1 MEINDILGTLTE
13 IHEDDSIPRNVR
25 MKVKSAADFLE
36 KNSQETNG
44 LQIDKLIQELDD
56 LGNDPNVPPYTR
68 TQILGVISNLEST
81 R

>member
-1 MEINDILGTLTE
+1 MSIQDILSTLQE
-13 IHEDDSIPRNVR
+13 IHDDDSIPRNVR
-25 MKVKSAADFLE
+25 TKIKNAAAFLE
-36 KNSQETNG
+36 DNHETTSG
-44 LQIDKLIQELDD
+44 LQIDKIIQELDD